1 MRDPKFIAASL
12 LMEAIEQA
20 RSGLKW
26 PVEKVEKRG
35 SLIQVTAGEDFV
47 FFRIEVSHAGQ
58 VDEVSCE
65 AMPTAGGTS
74 FDLRRIPASDTVQ
87 ANGEWSVRNPGGGPF
102 AQGSA
107 AEPSRRWRRCLCYG
121 ACVILMLF
129 AGFVMGETHPR
140 AVSRTSAS
148 HSPRLVPSNL
158 P

>member
-1 MRDPKFIAASL
+1 MRDPKFVDASL
-12 LMEAIEQA
+12 LMEAIEQTRA
-20 RSGLKW
+20 GLKW

-35 SLIQVTAGEDFV
+35 SLIQVAAGEDFV

-58 VDEVSCE
+58 VDEVSRE

-74 FDLRRIPASDTVQ
+74 FNLRRVPASGTIQ
-87 ANGEWSVRNPGGGPF
+87 ANDEWSIRNPGGGPS
-102 AQGSA
+102 AQA
-107 AEPSRRWRRCLCYG
+107 PVAEPSRRWRRCLCYG

-148 HSPRLVPSNL
+148 HSPRLVRNNL